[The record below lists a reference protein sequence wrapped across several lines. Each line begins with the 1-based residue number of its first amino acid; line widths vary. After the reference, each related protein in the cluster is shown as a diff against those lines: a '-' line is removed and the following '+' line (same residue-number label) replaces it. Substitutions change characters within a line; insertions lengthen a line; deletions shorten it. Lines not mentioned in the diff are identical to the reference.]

1 MNKFLS
7 HLFGAVETTS
17 DYLVEY
23 AFRQWGG
30 GSWGALPR
38 WHFPNWWI
46 VKANEGGTF
55 PHWYASTF
63 YRAGCKLMSQV
74 PDTYWETE
82 EVK

>member
-7 HLFGAVETTS
+7 HLFGAVETMS

-23 AFRQWGG
+23 AFRQWGC
-30 GSWGALPR
+30 GSWGVLPR

-46 VKANEGGTF
+46 AKANEEGTF
-55 PHWYASTF
+55 PNWYASTF
-63 YRAGCKLMSQV
+63 YHVGCKLMNQV

-82 EVK
+82 KVK